1 MVIEKLQNDASTMS
15 YNAGYNVSYDGYHYD
30 TGCIDFP
37 KEKWKK
43 SYNKRIEE
51 NRYFAYVK
59 DNDIEEYVGYVNY
72 HYNKSNSRYECG
84 VVIEAKHRGK
94 GYAKEA
100 LKLLCLEAFNNGVDK
115 LYDSFEKDRIS
126 ALKIFLSVGF
136 KIEKEVTWKKF
147 GKTVEGVIVSL
158 EKKFF

>member
-1 MVIEKLQNDASTMS
+1 MVI
-15 YNAGYNVSYDGYHYD
+15 Y
-30 TGCIDFP
+30 
-37 KEKWKK
+37 
-43 SYNKRIEE
+43 R
-51 NRYFAYVK
+51 
-59 DNDIEEYVGYVNY
+59 
-72 HYNKSNSRYECG
+72 
-84 VVIEAKHRGK
+84 

-126 ALKIFLSVGF
+126 ALNIFLSVGF